1 LPVCR
6 ISSAVRSTTLPPLRM
21 PRWPAYLEHIAKKW
35 NPVSSAQNRISVS
48 RPAPPA
54 GKYDGAFTRR
64 PRELCVFCMSAAKY
78 LLHYGNYR
86 SVQTFVRCT
95 TGFLLP
101 FQARWR
107 FPKRRI
113 TTMLTKTTIALAA
126 ALMVGGASVALAN
139 DIDESASAAQVARES
154 RANQLPWWWN
164 GQKQIG
170 NAGSAYGFV
179 PQNQNAASSG
189 R

>member
-1 LPVCR
+1 MRFLHVYCQVSVTLRKLQVCSNFCALHNGFPIAIPDALE
-6 ISSAVRSTTLPPLRM
+6 ISQ
-21 PRWPAYLEHIAKKW
+21 KK
-35 NPVSSAQNRISVS
+35 
-48 RPAPPA
+48 
-54 GKYDGAFTRR
+54 D
-64 PRELCVFCMSAAKY
+64 
-78 LLHYGNYR
+78 
-86 SVQTFVRCT
+86 
-95 TGFLLP
+95 
-101 FQARWR
+101 
-107 FPKRRI
+107 

-170 NAGSAYGFV
+170 HAGSAYGFV

>member
-1 LPVCR
+1 MPHFECGA
-6 ISSAVRSTTLPPLRM
+6 IDHSATSPDATLASVFRAYCGIVESGFFRPKSHLRVSTG
-21 PRWPAYLEHIAKKW
+21 PA
-35 NPVSSAQNRISVS
+35 
-48 RPAPPA
+48 A
-54 GKYDGAFTRR
+54 GKMMGPPRGGHGSYAFSACLLPSIGYIT
-64 PRELCVFCMSAAKY
+64 EITDLFKLFCVAQ
-78 LLHYGNYR
+78 GG
-86 SVQTFVRCT
+86 V
-95 TGFLLP
+95 LLP
-101 FQARWR
+101 FQPRWR

-113 TTMLTKTTIALAA
+113 ATMLAKTTIALAA
-126 ALMVGGASVALAN
+126 ALMVGGASAALAN

-179 PQNQNAASSG
+179 PRNQNAASSG

>member
-1 LPVCR
+1 
-6 ISSAVRSTTLPPLRM
+6 
-21 PRWPAYLEHIAKKW
+21 
-35 NPVSSAQNRISVS
+35 
-48 RPAPPA
+48 
-54 GKYDGAFTRR
+54 
-64 PRELCVFCMSAAKY
+64 
-78 LLHYGNYR
+78 
-86 SVQTFVRCT
+86 
-95 TGFLLP
+95 
-101 FQARWR
+101 
-107 FPKRRI
+107 
-113 TTMLTKTTIALAA
+113 MLSKTTIALAA

>member
-1 LPVCR
+1 MPHFECGA
-6 ISSAVRSTTLPPLRM
+6 IDHSATSPDATLASVFRAYSEKVESGFFRPKSHLRVSTG
-21 PRWPAYLEHIAKKW
+21 PAG
-35 NPVSSAQNRISVS
+35 
-48 RPAPPA
+48 

-64 PRELCVFCMSAAKY
+64 PRELCVFCMPAAKY
-78 LLHYGNYR
+78 LLHYGNYM

-101 FQARWR
+101 FQVGWR

-113 TTMLTKTTIALAA
+113 TVMLTKTTIALAA